1 LVVDFH
7 IANFNTLLSMEIESK
22 MGSMVVTCCG
32 GGSLSDDVRK
42 AVRAKQNVANIDF
55 IEEAFSW

>member
-1 LVVDFH
+1 
-7 IANFNTLLSMEIESK
+7 MEIESK